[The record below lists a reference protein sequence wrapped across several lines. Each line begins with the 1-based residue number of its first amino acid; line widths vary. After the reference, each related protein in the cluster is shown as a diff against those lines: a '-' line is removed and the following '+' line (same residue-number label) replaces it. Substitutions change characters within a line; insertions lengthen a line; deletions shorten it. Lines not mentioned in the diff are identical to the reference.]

1 MLTFSELTSVF
12 SSIDFGSILG
22 WTASAAI
29 LPVIGS
35 TMMPDTSEQDE
46 PEFDEQGL
54 RSQIAEMEKLRT
66 RTIEQQEELAELYVK
81 IAIGLYTFDEDC
93 ELQEIF
99 DFFAKAEAVLRQTL
113 AQGEDDETRRKLGTV
128 DLHRAVTYND
138 CDGMDEA
145 VQCYTSA
152 IETLT
157 PLENKGDGEAKYDI
171 AGMKLNRGM
180 IFHELG
186 EFEKANKDY
195 DEAFLAFRAVEK
207 ISDLDTRFYMAKV
220 SVAQGSLFR
229 DMDEPLEKIVDAYNR
244 AMRLYVEL
252 IDVGQL
258 EHERELANVL
268 MDRCTAMYEAY
279 MNKEFE
285 SESERTEKFDAVL
298 LDIDRA
304 IEILQKNAVDGNSIA
319 RIDLFNA
326 HTSRGA
332 MLLDLEKFDDALSI
346 FDQVIKD
353 FAEFESETDPV
364 LVNQFGAAYENRG
377 FALMNRNRFEE
388 ALASFN
394 RAITCRERI
403 QSPSFELDDDER
415 ENFVPGL
422 ATLYANRAN
431 AYAALKKMDEAKAD
445 CRLGIQLLQPLKS
458 KDGEELD
465 EIDEIE
471 TMLKALLEILG

>member
-12 SSIDFGSILG
+12 SSVDFGSALG
-22 WTASAAI
+22 WAASAAI
-29 LPVIGS
+29 LPLIGS
-35 TMMPDTSEQDE
+35 TTLSDTSEPDE
-46 PEFDEQGL
+46 VEFDEQGL
-54 RSQIAEMEKLRT
+54 RAQIAEMEKLRT
-66 RTIEQQEELAELYVK
+66 RTLEQQEELAELYVK
-81 IAIGLYTFDEDC
+81 IAIGLSTFDEGS

-99 DFFAKAEAVLRQTL
+99 GFFAKAEAVLRQTL

-138 CDGMDEA
+138 CDGMAEA

-229 DMDEPLEKIVDAYNR
+229 DMDEPLEKIIDAYNR
-244 AMRLYVEL
+244 AMRLFVEL
-252 IDVGQL
+252 IDIGQL
-258 EHERELANVL
+258 EHECELANVL
-268 MDRCTAMYEAY
+268 VDRCTAMYEAY

-285 SESERTEKFDAVL
+285 SPSERMEKFDAVL
-298 LDIDRA
+298 LDVSRS
-304 IEILQKNAVDGNSIA
+304 IEILQRIA
-319 RIDLFNA
+319 AEDESVRPDLFNA
-326 HTSRGA
+326 RTTQGA
-332 MLLDLEKFDDALSI
+332 MLLDLEKFEETLPM
-346 FDQVIKD
+346 FDRVIEE
-353 FAEFESETDPV
+353 FADFESETDPV

-377 FALMNRNRFEE
+377 FALMNMSRFEE

-403 QSPSFELDDDER
+403 QSPSFELDDEER
-415 ENFVPGL
+415 KNFVPGL

-445 CRLGIQLLQPLKS
+445 CRLGLQLLQPLKS
-458 KDGEELD
+458 ENDEELD
-465 EIDEIE
+465 ELEEIE
-471 TMLKALLEILG
+471 TMLGALLEAFG